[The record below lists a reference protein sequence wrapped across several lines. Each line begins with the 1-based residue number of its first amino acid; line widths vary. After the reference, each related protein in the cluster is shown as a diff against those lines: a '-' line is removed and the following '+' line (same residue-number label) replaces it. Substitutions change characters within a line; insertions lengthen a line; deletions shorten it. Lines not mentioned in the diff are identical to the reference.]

1 MQSILES
8 IRDYLGAAD
17 GWWQHFQS
25 TNNMGTYQW
34 DYAAMFEYFF
44 AGVLLCIVV
53 SYVFRIIL
61 KMFD

>member
-1 MQSILES
+1 MQSIVQAL
-8 IRDYLGAAD
+8 RDYLGTVD
-17 GWWQHFQS
+17 GWWAQFT
-25 TNNMGTYQW
+25 TNNNYNNWQW
-34 DYAAMFEYFF
+34 DYGQMFEYFF